1 MPTDL
6 TLPLVPAR
14 CATDASV
21 AQRFVLVIAML
32 LYCFTLRAGWA
43 IDDKKAILNNPDIV
57 GQQPAILS
65 NDYWGMPM
73 SSPKSHKSYRPI
85 TILSF
90 KLDHS
95 LVGLAPWFSLLEI
108 QLDPRFQMFSQKTK
122 PHCPLQSSAIRSPSI
137 LRRIA

>member
-95 LVGLAPWFSLLEI
+95 LVGLAPWF
-108 QLDPRFQMFSQKTK
+108 F
-122 PHCPLQSSAIRSPSI
+122 HAINVVLWKVTAVALAYTP
-137 LRRIA
+137 